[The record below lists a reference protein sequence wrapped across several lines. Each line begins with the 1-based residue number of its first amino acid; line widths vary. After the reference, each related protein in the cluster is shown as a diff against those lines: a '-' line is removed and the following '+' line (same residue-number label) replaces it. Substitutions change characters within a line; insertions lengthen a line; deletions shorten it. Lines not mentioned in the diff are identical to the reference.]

1 MKVVNWAIGKLKPYA
16 KNPRVNDRAVKAVAR
31 SIHEF
36 GFRQP
41 IVVDAKGVVIVGHT
55 RLKAAKQLKLKTVPV
70 HVATGL
76 SEAQKR
82 AYRLADNQTADLAA
96 WDYEKLIAE
105 LLVLK
110 DKDDFDLTALGFGGR
125 RLADL
130 IEQDAGDGEAAGPDD
145 LPPAWQVLV
154 QCTDEAHQRKVYK
167 QLTKE
172 GLKCRL
178 LIS

>member
-1 MKVVNWAIGKLKPYA
+1 MKVVNWPIGKLTPYP
-16 KNPRVNDRAVKAVAR
+16 KNPRTNDRAVKAVAR
-31 SIHEF
+31 SIREF

-41 IVVDAKGVVIVGHT
+41 IVVDAKGVIIVGHT

-82 AYRLADNQTADLAA
+82 AYRLADNQTADLAS
-96 WDYEKLIAE
+96 WDYEKLVAE
-105 LLVLK
+105 LVILK
-110 DKDDFDLTALGFGGR
+110 DKDDFDLTAIGFSGR

-130 IEQDAGDGEAAGPDD
+130 IEQDAGDGKGNEPDE

-154 QCTDEAHQRKVYK
+154 TCTDEAHQRKVYK
-167 QLTKE
+167 QLTQE

-178 LIS
+178 LTL